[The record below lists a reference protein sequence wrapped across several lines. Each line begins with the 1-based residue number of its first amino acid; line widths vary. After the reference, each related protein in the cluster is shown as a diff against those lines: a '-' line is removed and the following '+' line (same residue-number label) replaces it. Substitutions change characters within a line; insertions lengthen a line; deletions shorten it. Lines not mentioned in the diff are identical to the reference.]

1 MAAFAY
7 VGKSSEG
14 VKKKG
19 AVKAEN
25 LLAARDLINKLNI
38 RIEKIEPA
46 GAFEALSA
54 IGVPKPKNP
63 DLVIFTR
70 QFATMISS
78 GISIM
83 ECLDILADQ
92 ADDPGFCYAINTI
105 IERVKSGIDLS
116 EAMLEHPAV
125 FPDIYCNMIAAGEA
139 SGQLEGILGRLAD
152 YQEASE
158 ALKREIKS
166 AMTYP
171 VMSLVMVGGITVFL
185 LVSIIPKFQDIF
197 NSMGAK
203 LPAVTLFVLFCS
215 AMLTTYYYILIG
227 IAIGLFVG
235 YKQMAKNPKGR
246 YLLDVAFLK
255 MPVFG
260 VLMQKVAISRFSRT
274 FSTLL
279 KSGVPILAAL
289 EITAKTSGNKLIENA
304 IFSAMDSVKVGETLS
319 KPLSECWVFPKM
331 VVRMISIGEKS
342 GALEA
347 LLAKIA
353 DFYDD
358 QVRAA
363 VDALTSLIEPLMIGV
378 MGGIVGTIVLAIFMP
393 IMAIQKAATDA

>member
-1 MAAFAY
+1 MAAFTY
-7 VGKSSEG
+7 IGKSSEG

-19 AVKAEN
+19 AVKAKD

-46 GAFEALSA
+46 GLIESISA
-54 IGVPKPKNP
+54 TGVPKARNP

-92 ADDPGFCYAINTI
+92 ADDKGFCYALNCI
-105 IERVKSGIDLS
+105 IDRVKSGIDLS
-116 EAMLEHPAV
+116 EAMLEHPDI

-139 SGQLEGILGRLAD
+139 SGQLEGILGRLAE

-185 LVSIIPKFQDIF
+185 LVGIIPKFQDMF
-197 NSMGAK
+197 NDMNQA
-203 LPAVTLFVLFCS
+203 LPAVTLFVLFVS
-215 AMLTTYYYILIG
+215 SLLTTYWYYLVG
-227 IAIGLFVG
+227 IAVAIVVIF
-235 YKQMAKNPKGR
+235 KQMKKTVKGKE
-246 YLLDVAFLK
+246 LLDFAFLK
-255 MPVFG
+255 LPVFG
-260 VLMQKVAISRFSRT
+260 GLLQKVAISRFSRT

-289 EITAKTSGNKLIENA
+289 EITAKTSGNVLIENA
-304 IFSAMDSVKVGETLS
+304 ISNAMDSVKVGETLS

-342 GALEA
+342 GALET

-363 VDALTSLIEPLMIGV
+363 VDALTSLIEPLMIGI
-378 MGGIVGTIVLAIFMP
+378 MGTIVGTIVLAIFMP
-393 IMAIQKAATDA
+393 IMAMQKAAMQ

>member
-1 MAAFAY
+1 MAAFTY
-7 VGKSSEG
+7 IGKSSEG

-19 AVKAEN
+19 VVKAEN

-46 GAFEALSA
+46 TLIESISA
-54 IGVPKPKNP
+54 TGVPKPKNP

-92 ADDPGFCYAINTI
+92 ADDKGFCYALNCI
-105 IERVKSGIDLS
+105 IDRVKSGVDLS
-116 EAMLEHPAV
+116 EAMLEHPEI

-139 SGQLEGILGRLAD
+139 SGQLEGILGRLAE

-171 VMSLVMVGGITVFL
+171 VMSLLMVGGITVFL
-185 LVSIIPKFQDIF
+185 LVGIIPKFQDMF
-197 NSMGAK
+197 NDMNQA
-203 LPAVTLFVLFCS
+203 LPAVTLFVLFVS
-215 AMLTTYYYILIG
+215 SLLTTYWYYLVG
-227 IAIGLFVG
+227 TAITIVVIF
-235 YKQMAKNPKGR
+235 KQMKKTAKGKE
-246 YLLDVAFLK
+246 LLDFAFLK

-260 VLMQKVAISRFSRT
+260 GLLQKVSISRFSRT

-289 EITAKTSGNKLIENA
+289 EITAKTSGNVLIENA
-304 IFSAMDSVKVGETLS
+304 VANAIESVKIGETLS
-319 KPLSECWVFPKM
+319 KPLAECWVFPKM

-342 GALEA
+342 GALET

-378 MGGIVGTIVLAIFMP
+378 MGTIVGTIVLAIFMP
-393 IMAIQKAATDA
+393 IMAMQKAAMQ

>member
-1 MAAFAY
+1 MAAFSY

-19 AVKAEN
+19 AVKAPD
-25 LLAARDLINKLNI
+25 LQAARNLINKLNI
-38 RIEKIEPA
+38 RIEKVEPA
-46 GAFEALSA
+46 GFVEGLLATG
-54 IGVPKPKNP
+54 IPKPKNP

-92 ADDPGFCYAINTI
+92 SDDPGFCYSINSI

-116 EAMLEHPAV
+116 EAMKEHPAI

-139 SGQLEGILGRLAD
+139 SGQLEGILGRLAE

-158 ALKREIKS
+158 ALRREIKS

-171 VMSLVMVGGITVFL
+171 VMSLAMVGGITTFL
-185 LVSIIPKFQDIF
+185 LVSIIPKFKDIF
-197 NSMGAK
+197 DSMGGK
-203 LPAVTLFVLFCS
+203 LPVVTLFVLFIS
-215 AMLTTYYYILIG
+215 DLLTQNYIYLIVALVG
-227 IAIGLFVG
+227 IIIG

-246 YLLDVAFLK
+246 FMLDYGMLK

-260 VLMQKVAISRFSRT
+260 SLLQKVAISRFSRT

-289 EITAKTSGNKLIENA
+289 DITAKTAGNKLIEKA
-304 IFSAMDSVKVGETLS
+304 ISEAIESVKIGESLS
-319 KPLSECWVFPKM
+319 KPLADCWVFPKM
-331 VVRMISIGEKS
+331 VVRMIAIGEKS
-342 GALEA
+342 GALEG
-347 LLAKIA
+347 LIAKNA

-358 QVRAA
+358 QVKSS
-363 VDALTSLIEPLMIGV
+363 VEALTALIEPLMIGV
-378 MGGIVGTIVLAIFMP
+378 MGAIVGTIVLAIFMP
-393 IMAIQKAATDA
+393 IMALQKAAMG

>member
-1 MAAFAY
+1 MAAFTY
-7 VGKSSEG
+7 IGKSSEG

-46 GAFEALSA
+46 TLIESISA
-54 IGVPKPKNP
+54 TGVPKPKNP

-92 ADDPGFCYAINTI
+92 ADDKGFCYALNCI
-105 IERVKSGIDLS
+105 IDRVKSGVDLS
-116 EAMLEHPAV
+116 EAMLEHPEI

-139 SGQLEGILGRLAD
+139 SGQLEGILGRLAE

-171 VMSLVMVGGITVFL
+171 VMSLLMVGGITVFL
-185 LVSIIPKFQDIF
+185 LVGIIPKFQDMF
-197 NSMGAK
+197 NDMNQA
-203 LPAVTLFVLFCS
+203 LPAVTLFVLFVS
-215 AMLTTYYYILIG
+215 SLLTTYWYYLVG
-227 IAIGLFVG
+227 IAITIVVIF
-235 YKQMAKNPKGR
+235 KQMKKTVKGKE
-246 YLLDVAFLK
+246 LLDFAFLK

-260 VLMQKVAISRFSRT
+260 GLLQKVSISRFSRT

-289 EITAKTSGNKLIENA
+289 EITAKTSGNVLIEKAIANA
-304 IFSAMDSVKVGETLS
+304 IESVKVGETLS
-319 KPLSECWVFPKM
+319 KPLAECWVFPKM

-342 GALEA
+342 GALET

-378 MGGIVGTIVLAIFMP
+378 MGTIVGTIVLAIFMP
-393 IMAIQKAATDA
+393 IMAMQKAAMQ

>member
-1 MAAFAY
+1 MAAFTY
-7 VGKSSEG
+7 IGKSSEG

-19 AVKAEN
+19 AVKAN
-25 LLAARDLINKLNI
+25 DLLAARDLINKLNI

-46 GAFEALSA
+46 GLIEGLTAT
-54 IGVPKPKNP
+54 GVPKARNP

-92 ADDPGFCYAINTI
+92 ADDKGFCYALNCI
-105 IERVKSGIDLS
+105 IDRVKSGIDLS
-116 EAMLEHPAV
+116 AAMLEHPSI

-139 SGQLEGILGRLAD
+139 SGQLEGILGRLAE

-171 VMSLVMVGGITVFL
+171 AMSLVMVGGITIFL
-185 LVSIIPKFQDIF
+185 LVAIIPKFQDMF
-197 NSMGAK
+197 NEMNQK
-203 LPAVTLFVLFCS
+203 LPPITLFVLFVS
-215 AMLTTYYYILIG
+215 SLLTTYWYYLIG
-227 IAIGLFVG
+227 TIVALIVAFNQSKKTV
-235 YKQMAKNPKGR
+235 KGR
-246 YLLDVAFLK
+246 EFLDFAFLK
-255 MPVFG
+255 FPVFG
-260 VLMQKVAISRFSRT
+260 PLLQKVAISRFSRT

-289 EITAKTSGNKLIENA
+289 EITAKTSGNVLIENA
-304 IFSAMDSVKVGETLS
+304 IFKAMESVKIGETLS
-319 KPLSECWVFPKM
+319 KPLSDCWVFPKM

-342 GALEA
+342 GALET

-378 MGGIVGTIVLAIFMP
+378 MGAIVGTIVLSIFMP
-393 IMAIQKAATDA
+393 IMAMQKAAME

>member
-1 MAAFAY
+1 MAAFTY
-7 VGKSSEG
+7 IGKSSEG

-19 AVKAEN
+19 AVKAVDM
-25 LLAARDLINKLNI
+25 LAARDLINKLNI

-46 GAFEALSA
+46 GFVEGLTAQ
-54 IGVPKPKNP
+54 GVPKPKNP

-92 ADDPGFCYAINTI
+92 ADDPGFCYALNTV

-116 EAMLEHPAV
+116 EAMLEHPRI
-125 FPDIYCNMIAAGEA
+125 FPDIYCNMIKAGEA
-139 SGQLEGILGRLAD
+139 SGQLEGILGRLAE
-152 YQEASE
+152 YQESSE

-171 VMSLVMVGGITVFL
+171 AMSLVMVGGITVFL

-215 AMLTTYYYILIG
+215 KMLTTYYLILIG
-227 IAIGLFVG
+227 IAIGIFVT
-235 YKQMAKNPKGR
+235 YKQMSKNPKGR
-246 YLLDVAFLK
+246 LLLDIAFLK
-255 MPVFG
+255 LPVFG
-260 VLMQKVAISRFSRT
+260 GLMQKVAISRFSRT

-289 EITAKTSGNKLIENA
+289 EITAKTSGNKLIEGA
-304 IFSAMDSVKVGETLS
+304 ITSAMDSVKVGETLS
-319 KPLSECWVFPKM
+319 KPLAECWVFPKM
-331 VVRMISIGEKS
+331 VVRMIAIGEKS
-342 GALEA
+342 GALEG

-358 QVRAA
+358 QVRSS

-378 MGGIVGTIVLAIFMP
+378 MGTIVGTIVLAIFMP
-393 IMAIQKAATDA
+393 IMAMQKSTMD

>member
-1 MAAFAY
+1 MAAFSY

-19 AVKAEN
+19 AVRAN
-25 LLAARDLINKLNI
+25 DLLGARDLINKLNI

-46 GAFEALSA
+46 GFIEGLTAS
-54 IGVPKPKNP
+54 GVPKPKHP

-92 ADDPGFCYAINTI
+92 AEDPGFCYALNTV

-116 EAMLEHPAV
+116 EAMLEHPGV

-139 SGQLEGILGRLAD
+139 SGQLEGILARLAE

-158 ALKREIKS
+158 ALRREIKS

-171 VMSLVMVGGITVFL
+171 AMSLVMVGGITVFL
-185 LVSIIPKFQDIF
+185 LVSIIPKFQEIF
-197 NSMGAK
+197 DGMGQK
-203 LPAVTLFVLFCS
+203 LPVVTLFVLFCS
-215 AMLTTYYYILIG
+215 KMLTTYYYILIAM
-227 IAIGLFVG
+227 AIGLFVT
-235 YKQMAKNPKGR
+235 YKQMCKNPKGR
-246 YLLDVAFLK
+246 YILDVAFLK
-255 MPVFG
+255 APVFG
-260 VLMQKVAISRFSRT
+260 SLMQKVAISRFSRT

-289 EITAKTSGNKLIENA
+289 EITAKTAGNMLIENA
-304 IFSAMDSVKVGETLS
+304 IKDAMESVKVGETLS
-319 KPLSECWVFPKM
+319 KPLGDCWVFPKM
-331 VVRMISIGEKS
+331 VVRMIAIGEKS
-342 GALEA
+342 GALEG

-353 DFYDD
+353 DFFDD
-358 QVRAA
+358 QVRAS

-378 MGGIVGTIVLAIFMP
+378 MGTIVGTIVLAIFMP
-393 IMAIQKAATDA
+393 IMAMQKASME